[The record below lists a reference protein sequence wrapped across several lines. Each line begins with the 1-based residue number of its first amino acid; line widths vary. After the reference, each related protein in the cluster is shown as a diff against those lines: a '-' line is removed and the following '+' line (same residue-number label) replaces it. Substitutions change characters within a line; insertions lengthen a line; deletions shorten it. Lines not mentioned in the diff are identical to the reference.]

1 MKQII
6 DASGNKIVGLFK
18 KEDGSI
24 VVIDKTEYSKKLL
37 EKQKSEEILDLKRRI
52 EMLET
57 LIKTKLNI

>member
-6 DASGNKIVGLFK
+6 DAAGNKIAGLFK

-24 VVIDKTEYSKKLL
+24 VVIDKIEYSKKLL